1 MGVRTALL
9 AITLS
14 VPEIAALQAD
24 GQDGVGNLQFAQQKA
39 ADAIATLNAI
49 INQIPAGSNKTAL
62 AAQVTAL
69 T

>member
-14 VPEIAALQAD
+14 GSEISALQAD
-24 GQDGVGNLQFAQQKA
+24 GQDGVGTLQLAQQKA
-39 ADAIATLNAI
+39 ADAIGTLNAI
-49 INQIPAGSNKTAL
+49 VNAIPAGSNKTAL
-62 AAQVTAL
+62 IAQVTAL